1 MVVKKVKGQVIGAQL
16 SVSEKKAMNIEIQ
29 KQLAEYEKLHA
40 IEVDAIFLWQL
51 HVQLGF
57 GPERLKR
64 FYNNFRPEL
73 DRLINRYEDGTP
85 KGDIWV
91 STQALKDYG
100 IDLEK
105 WREELT
111 FNG

>member
-1 MVVKKVKGQVIGAQL
+1 MIVKKVKGQVLGAVL
-16 SVSEKKAMNIEIQ
+16 STSETKAMNIEIQ
-29 KQLAEYEKLHA
+29 KQFADYERRHA

-51 HVQLGF
+51 HIQLGL

-64 FYNNFRPEL
+64 FYENFRPEL
-73 DRLINRYEDGTP
+73 DKLIDRYEDGVP
-85 KGDIWV
+85 KDDIWV

-105 WREELT
+105 WRENLN